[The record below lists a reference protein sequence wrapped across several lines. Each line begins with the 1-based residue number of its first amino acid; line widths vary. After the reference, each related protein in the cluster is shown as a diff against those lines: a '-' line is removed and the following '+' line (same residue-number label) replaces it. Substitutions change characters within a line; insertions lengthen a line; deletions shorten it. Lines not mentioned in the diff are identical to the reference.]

1 MLPIDERLNNTQV
14 VRVYRQMIEN
24 APIEVVKDLRKNLQT
39 LAKNHPRTKMLEEF
53 FVKRLGE

>member
-1 MLPIDERLNNTQV
+1 MQPINERLNNTSV

-24 APIEVVKDLRKNLQT
+24 APIDVVKDLRKNLQT
-39 LAKNHPRTKMLEEF
+39 LAKDHPRTKMLEEY

>member
-1 MLPIDERLNNTQV
+1 MLPINERLNNTTV

-24 APIEVVKDLRKNLQT
+24 APIEVVKDLRKNLKA
-39 LAKNHPRTKMLEEF
+39 LAKDHPRTQMLEEY